1 MTGTPKLTDPAI
13 QPNDEVLYSELGE
26 NREYWD
32 KFKHTLLENYPEIVM
47 EWKFYKD
54 AKRWLLPVTRKKK
67 NLFWLSFVDDT
78 FLVSFWFGHK
88 LTPLVEESELSEKIK
103 SDFRSAEQNKMGRG
117 LAIKVYSKADLEEVF
132 ELINF
137 KAKLK

>member
-1 MTGTPKLTDPAI
+1 MLGTPKLTDPSI
-13 QPNDEVLYSELGE
+13 QPTNEVLYAQIGD
-26 NREYWD
+26 NRKYWD
-32 KFKHTLLENYPEIVM
+32 RFVATLEESYPDLVM

-54 AKRWLLPVTRKKK
+54 AQRWLLPVARKNK
-67 NLFWLSFVDDT
+67 NIFWVSFMDDT

-88 LTPLVEESELSEKIK
+88 LTPIFEASDLPEKIK
-103 SDFRSAEQNKMGRG
+103 NDFKNAEQNKMGRG
-117 LAIKVYSKADLEEVF
+117 LVIKVYSDADLEEVF